1 MPRYFKSTANKPG
14 GGVRKGYRR
23 GGRNLRDEEAR
34 VIGVQD
40 NAADELRRVRAR
52 RPHDAAERRD
62 KRSQL
67 SRVGSRE
74 RNARDEMARLR
85 GYQYGGAIGR
95 QAAAM
100 GPAINRQAAQ
110 AMARNQA
117 LQEIN
122 RTRGAGRFPGVGFP
136 TRPPAGIPTSG
147 PRRATGGPVGYQYG
161 GAIARQAAAFRPPIN
176 VNPVAIASQ
185 LPAFTRG
192 GSHIPKHPGDTR
204 RDRTAAWHRLYG
216 SGGGRLG
223 FKTGGRIPSKKGA
236 KFI

>member
-74 RNARDEMARLR
+74 RNARDEMHRLR

-100 GPAINRQAAQ
+100 GPAINRRIAA
-110 AMARNQA
+110 A
-117 LQEIN
+117 
-122 RTRGAGRFPGVGFP
+122 GAGPNSPLRYTAPAINYMGGF
-136 TRPPAGIPTSG
+136 S
-147 PRRATGGPVGYQYG
+147 PRTPRGNRYQYG
-161 GAIARQAAAFRPPIN
+161 GEIVPDMSAVDRQLAALETEMAQLQQNPTPAMQRAKQAYDFEQTPEGQAFLAQMQGYHNRP
-176 VNPVAIASQ
+176 
-185 LPAFTRG
+185 RG
-192 GSHIPKHPGDTR
+192 
-204 RDRTAAWHRLYG
+204 AQY
-216 SGGGRLG
+216 GGRVG
-223 FKTGGRIPSKKGA
+223 FKKGGRIPSKKGA